1 VLDVIL
7 AVAISGDLRMID
19 GRNSYGS
26 PTTANAETFAQ
37 PRLLF
42 WPFQRLESRRVNNG
56 RLPAE
61 LGTRDSHC
69 EARRIFL
76 LKSIF
81 YLV

>member
-1 VLDVIL
+1 MENPPAST
-7 AVAISGDLRMID
+7 AVTPKTIAGD
-19 GRNSYGS
+19 

-37 PRLLF
+37 ARLLF
-42 WPFQRLESRRVNNG
+42 WPFQRLETRRVNNG

-81 YLV
+81 NLV

>member
-1 VLDVIL
+1 MENPPASTAVIPKT
-7 AVAISGDLRMID
+7 VARA
-19 GRNSYGS
+19 
-26 PTTANAETFAQ
+26 PTTANAKTFAQ
-37 PRLLF
+37 LRLLF
-42 WPFQRLESRRVNNG
+42 WPFQRLETRRVNNG

-69 EARRIFL
+69 EARRIFV